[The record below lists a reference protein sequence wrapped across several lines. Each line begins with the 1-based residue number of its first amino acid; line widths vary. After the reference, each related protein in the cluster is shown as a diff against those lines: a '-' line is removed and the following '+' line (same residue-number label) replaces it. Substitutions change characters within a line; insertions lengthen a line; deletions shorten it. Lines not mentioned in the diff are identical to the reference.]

1 MEGGYCHTL
10 VQTLAG
16 HVFSL
21 GCGKEGQRGEGRL
34 LDEEE
39 GESRDIVMPVVLP
52 DGVKAVDIAAG
63 ANHSVVL
70 GNNGVAYTFGANEVG
85 QCGMLSSLF

>member
-1 MEGGYCHTL
+1 M
-10 VQTLAG
+10 
-16 HVFSL
+16 
-21 GCGKEGQRGEGRL
+21 
-34 LDEEE
+34 DEEE